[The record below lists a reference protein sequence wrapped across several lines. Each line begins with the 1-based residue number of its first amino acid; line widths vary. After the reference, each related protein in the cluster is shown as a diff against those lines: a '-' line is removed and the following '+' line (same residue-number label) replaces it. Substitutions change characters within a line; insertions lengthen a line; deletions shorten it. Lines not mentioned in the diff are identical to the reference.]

1 MKDVDLK
8 AFDLKMLDPNEYAEE
23 NNPVL
28 SALFHILINEEIGN
42 NSNDVNKMLHNN
54 AAEEKFTNSLT
65 KEQLDL
71 YNEAYWEKCCIDSK
85 REAERFIFGFRFA
98 LMLVK
103 EGFKP

>member
-8 AFDLKMLDPNEYAEE
+8 DFNLKLLDPNEYIEE

-28 SALFHILINEEIGN
+28 SALFHILINEELGN
-42 NSNDVNKMLHNN
+42 NSNEVNKMVDNK

-71 YNEAYWEKCCIDSK
+71 YNEMYWEKCCIDSK
-85 REAERFIFGFRFA
+85 IETERFIFGFKFA
-98 LMLVK
+98 FMLFK
-103 EGFKP
+103 ESFKL